1 MKFTPFALA
10 AIAASSFGVA
20 TTAVLVTDSPALADR
35 PGAYHPRPYQSG
47 GSSGGSHSPG
57 TPSQST
63 SGRSG
68 QLKGASPETQIL
80 VYPQPAA
87 DAEPIGYGFAGDRVT
102 VQDTVNNGSWYY
114 VQFAASGARGWVQ
127 GQYVSVN

>member
-1 MKFTPFALA
+1 MKFTPLALA
-10 AIAASSFGVA
+10 AIAASSFGIA

-35 PGAYHPRPYQSG
+35 PGAYYPRPHTSG
-47 GSSGGSHSPG
+47 GGGGSYSPS
-57 TPSQST
+57 TPSSPST
-63 SGRSG
+63 SGQTG
-68 QLKGASPETQIL
+68 ELTGASPETQIL

-87 DAEPIGYGFAGDRVT
+87 DAEPIGYGFAGDDVT

-127 GQYVSVN
+127 GQYVSIN